1 MGMQNFSPLVNKV
14 LGLHQ
19 KAYFFFLRSAHPN
32 GSTSRVTDSVIL
44 SLETWFFF
52 FRSAHQNGSTSTKV
66 ELIKKLSSFFLGLLI
81 RMIQRQRPL
90 TQ

>member
-1 MGMQNFSPLVNKV
+1 MGMQNFSPLVKKV

-32 GSTSRVTDSVIL
+32 GSTSRATDSVIL

-52 FRSAHQNGSTSTKV
+52 LGLLTRMVQ
-66 ELIKKLSSFFLGLLI
+66 LQLKLSSSKNLVLFS
-81 RMIQRQRPL
+81 
-90 TQ
+90 